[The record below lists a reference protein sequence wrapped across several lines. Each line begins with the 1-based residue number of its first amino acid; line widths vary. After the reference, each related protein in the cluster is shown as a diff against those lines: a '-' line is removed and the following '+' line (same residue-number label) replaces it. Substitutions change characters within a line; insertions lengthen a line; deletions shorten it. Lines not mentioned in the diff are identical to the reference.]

1 MKKNPQK
8 LNVILSSYDYDSFSF
23 FDENRKLSKKLL
35 RDLEESMKIKDL
47 QIPMT
52 VNSKLQIIDGQHRFV
67 VRKKLGFPLIYYI
80 DDTVT
85 SRDIGAINN
94 ITQKWSPENWLE
106 HHVDIDENKDYKT
119 FQWFVREYNFNISA
133 SLVLIYNSSSE
144 GLRIFKEGNLKI
156 KNFEDIKRKAKTLLK
171 FYEDYGFEK
180 YKHKT
185 FIEAFNTLWI
195 NKKVD
200 IKRLFKQLDRSS
212 EWLNQ
217 QATKTQY
224 IHLFQKILNKGVSG
238 KNATILPTHIPKEVI
253 QDAMD
258 KGIRIDM
265 SKVLY

>member
-1 MKKNPQK
+1 MKKNPQQF
-8 LNVILSSYDYDSFSF
+8 NVILSSYDYDSFSF

-35 RDLEESMKIKDL
+35 RDLEENMKIKDL

-94 ITQKWSPENWLE
+94 ITQKWSPENWLD

-119 FQWFVREYNFNISA
+119 FQWFVKNYNLNISS

-144 GLRIFKEGNLKI
+144 GLRIFKKGDLKI
-156 KNFEDIKRKAKTLLK
+156 IDLSRLKEKAEILLK
-171 FYEDYGFEK
+171 FYEEYGFEK

-185 FIEAFNTLWI
+185 FIEAFNTVVI
-195 NKKVD
+195 NVKFDWKRFFRNLDKNSQLLKK
-200 IKRLFKQLDRSS
+200 
-212 EWLNQ
+212 
-217 QATKTQY
+217 QADKTDY
-224 IHLFQKILNKGVSG
+224 IQLFQQIYNKGITQKNHLHLPPSVPDALVLNALNTG
-238 KNATILPTHIPKEVI
+238 KRVDWSKE
-253 QDAMD
+253 
-258 KGIRIDM
+258 
-265 SKVLY
+265 LY

>member
-1 MKKNPQK
+1 MSNKAKIHNK
-8 LNVILSSYDYDSFSF
+8 ILYTYDYDGFSF
-23 FDENRKLSKKLL
+23 FDENRKLSKRLL
-35 RDLEESMKIKDL
+35 RDLEESMRLKDL

-52 VNSKLQIIDGQHRFV
+52 VNSKLQIIDGQHRYV
-67 VRKKLGFPLIYYI
+67 VRKKLGLPIFYYI
-80 DDTVT
+80 DDVVT

-106 HHVDIDENKDYKT
+106 HHVEIEENKDYKI
-119 FQWFVREYNFNISA
+119 FQWFVQEYNFNISA

-144 GLRIFKEGNLKI
+144 GLRIFKKGNLKI
-156 KNFEDIKRKAKTLLK
+156 KNLEDMKKKAETLIS

-200 IKRLFKQLDRSS
+200 IKKLFKQLDRSS

-224 IHLFQKILNKGVSG
+224 IHLFQKIMNKGVSG

-258 KGIRIDM
+258 KGKRIDM